1 MDFIP
6 ILERNTDIFRLDFY
20 MLDLVCKNIRKW
32 LDEGKNVVRISINF
46 SRKHLADPELLD
58 KIVSII
64 NRYDIPYEYIEIELT
79 ETTTEGDYLKLKKLV
94 EGLTKIGI
102 HTSIDDFGIGYSSR
116 SLLPISS
123 TDQKDLSTV
132 LYKHITA
139 MASDMGIEC
148 ITEGV
153 ETAEQVQI
161 LRDNHCLYAQGYYYD
176 KPLPLDEFEKR
187 LEIEQYPIN

>member
-1 MDFIP
+1 M
-6 ILERNTDIFRLDFY
+6 
-20 MLDLVCKNIRKW
+20 
-32 LDEGKNVVRISINF
+32 
-46 SRKHLADPELLD
+46 
-58 KIVSII
+58 KI
-64 NRYDIPYEYIEIELT
+64 D
-79 ETTTEGDYLKLKKLV
+79 
-94 EGLTKIGI
+94 
-102 HTSIDDFGIGYSSR
+102 R

-148 ITEGV
+148 LTEGV